1 MSPRHCDSLL
11 GGAWKSD
18 LDDEEVFVRD
28 TSDEIQDLLDE
39 LIEVLV
45 DEV

>member
-1 MSPRHCDSLL
+1 MSPHHCDSLL
-11 GGAWKSD
+11 GGAWTSD
-18 LDDEEVFVRD
+18 LDDEDVFVRD

-39 LIEVLV
+39 LIDALV